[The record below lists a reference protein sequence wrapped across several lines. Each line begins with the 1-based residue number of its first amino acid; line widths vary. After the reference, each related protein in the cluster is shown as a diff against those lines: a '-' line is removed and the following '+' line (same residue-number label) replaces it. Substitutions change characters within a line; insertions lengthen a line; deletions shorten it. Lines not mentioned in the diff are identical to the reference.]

1 MTPLKFVAGCLLS
14 LMLPMAGAA
23 DQPDQPD
30 RPGMMPSTD
39 GLFVVDTKARQVWSR
54 CLEGTQWDG
63 HACAGTP
70 HLATYAEA
78 LSLAS
83 ARSKKD
89 GLRWRVPRVKELQ
102 RLTSKAARTRQQGQA
117 PVFPA
122 TPGDWLW
129 TESANIDT
137 RRVNQYQ
144 YSSIE
149 RGVTPHNANNLAFL
163 HGWAVNT
170 QTGEARGDVLKR
182 SKLPVRLVR
191 ADD

>member
-1 MTPLKFVAGCLLS
+1 MSRIGWITMNLLCLT
-14 LMLPMAGAA
+14 LPMAVAA
-23 DQPDQPD
+23 DLPDQSGLVTSD
-30 RPGMMPSTD
+30 D

-54 CLEGTQWDG
+54 CVEGTQWDG

-70 HLATYAEA
+70 RLASHAEA

-83 ARSKKD
+83 ARARKD

-102 RLTSKAARTRQQGQA
+102 RLTSKATRAHQSKA
-117 PVFPA
+117 PILPS
-122 TPGDWLW
+122 TSGDWLW

-137 RRVNQYQ
+137 RTVNQYQ

-149 RGVTPHNANNLAFL
+149 RGVTAHNANNLAFL

-191 ADD
+191 SDD